1 MNEIDFSDKT
11 ALINEL
17 ESNLWAYWSNF
28 GRGPGCTLHD
38 ESDALWFET
47 PIPILPYNGILR
59 FQAETN
65 VDPKIGRFITHFNGR
80 QVAFFWLVHPTSLP
94 LDLPDRLTKHG
105 LQEIEVLPGM
115 IRNLENL
122 PEFSPL
128 PNDIEIRKA
137 IDAKDVSALPDFSA
151 WRWNVPTEYKST
163 LANILSTLEL
173 GKPGSK
179 AHLWQA
185 WRNGQAIAKAGM
197 YVETK
202 SAGIYAVAT
211 KPEARGLGLARFL
224 TLSALRE
231 AQTLGKSVAV
241 LHSTPMA
248 QSLYRSL
255 GFETLA
261 DFRVFASVAGHI

>member
-1 MNEIDFSDKT
+1 MSEIDFSEKT

-17 ESNLWAYWSNF
+17 ESNLWEYWSHF

-38 ESDALWFET
+38 EADTLWFET
-47 PIPILPYNGILR
+47 PIPILPYNGILK

-65 VDPKIGRFITHFNGR
+65 MSQRIDRFIHHFNAR
-80 QVAFFWLVHPTSLP
+80 QVAFFWLVHPTSP
-94 LDLPDRLTKHG
+94 LDLPNRLLERG

-115 IRNLENL
+115 TRKLENL
-122 PEFSPL
+122 PEFPSL
-128 PNDIEIRKA
+128 PDDVEVRMA
-137 IDAKDVSALPDFSA
+137 MDEKDVSALYDFSA
-151 WRWNVPTEYKST
+151 WRWNVPAEYKET
-163 LANILSTLEL
+163 LASILATLEL

-185 WRNGQAIAKAGM
+185 WRDGQAIAKAGM
-197 YVETK
+197 YETAN

-224 TLSALRE
+224 TLSALKE
-231 AQTLGKSVAV
+231 AQSLGKTVAV

-255 GFETLA
+255 GFETIA